1 MVTSGQIRAGRAL
14 LRWTAGDLSE
24 KSGVGTATI
33 QRMEVMDGVP
43 KGNIKTLMALKL
55 ALESAGVVF
64 CGSPEHQPGVYLNL
78 DASKR

>member
-1 MVTSGQIRAGRAL
+1 LITSGQIRAGRAL
-14 LRWTAGDLSE
+14 LRWTAGDLSV

-43 KGNIKTLMALKL
+43 KGNIKTLMALKA
-55 ALESAGVVF
+55 ALEAAGVVF

-78 DASKR
+78 DVSKR

>member
-1 MVTSGQIRAGRAL
+1 
-14 LRWTAGDLSE
+14 
-24 KSGVGTATI
+24 VGTATI

>member
-1 MVTSGQIRAGRAL
+1 M
-14 LRWTAGDLSE
+14 LRWSAIDLAL

-43 KGNIKTLMALKL
+43 SGNIKTLMALKV
-55 ALESAGVVF
+55 ALEAAGVVF

-78 DASKR
+78 EVTKP